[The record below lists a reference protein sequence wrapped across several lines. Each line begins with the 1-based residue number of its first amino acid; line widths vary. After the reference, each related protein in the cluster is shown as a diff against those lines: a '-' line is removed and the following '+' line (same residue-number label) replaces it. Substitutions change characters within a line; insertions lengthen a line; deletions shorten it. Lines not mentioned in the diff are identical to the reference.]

1 MSLTDTFFLLA
12 GNLAVLLALLAALW
26 ALSVR
31 IRNASIIDIFWGPA
45 CALGAALTFL
55 RVDGAA
61 PRDLLLTAL
70 VWLWAG
76 RLAFHLAR
84 RNIGHGEDFR
94 YARMREKRGSDAAF
108 ARWSLVYVFL
118 LQGVIAFVVSLPV
131 QIGQLGPD
139 APLGPLAY
147 IGVAIFAV
155 GLAFEAIGDAQL
167 TVFKND
173 PANQGRLMTKGLW
186 ALTRHPNYFGDACVW
201 AGLSAIALEASF
213 GWVGLLSPV
222 VMTHFLMNVSGKAM
236 LERAMEKKYPEY
248 AAYKQTTSGF
258 FPAPPKRRT

>member
-1 MSLTDTFFLLA
+1 MSLTDTFVLHC

-45 CALGAALTFL
+45 CALGGALTFL

-70 VWLWAG
+70 VWMWAG

-131 QIGQLGPD
+131 QLGQLGPD

-147 IGVAIFAV
+147 VGAAIFAV
-155 GLAFEAIGDAQL
+155 GLAFEAIGDGQL

-173 PANQGRLMTKGLW
+173 PANKGRLMTKGLW

-201 AGLSAIALEASF
+201 AGLAVIALEAPF

-222 VMTHFLMNVSGKAM
+222 VMTHFLINVSGKAM

-258 FPAPPKRRT
+258 FPALPKRRT